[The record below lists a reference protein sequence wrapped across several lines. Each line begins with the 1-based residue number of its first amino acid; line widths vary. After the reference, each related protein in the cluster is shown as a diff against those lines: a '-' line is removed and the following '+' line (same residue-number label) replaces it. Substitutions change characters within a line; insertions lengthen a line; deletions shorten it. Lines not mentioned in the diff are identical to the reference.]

1 MNLKQL
7 EYFVQVAELASFD
20 HILMS
25 RRCQM
30 TAIRSI

>member
-7 EYFVQVAELASFD
+7 EYFVQAAALGSFG

-25 RRCQM
+25 RGCQM